1 MNKKV
6 YFFYNER
13 NVNQWKKKCEHL
25 FGKRGKM
32 FREVEME
39 NFGQQNVIND
49 TVIIKKG
56 TLKNFTINVHRLT
69 LVQSSHKQKTV
80 EQVSISNCNP
90 ERNVLLMFTDN
101 REKL

>member
-1 MNKKV
+1 MKEMLTNG
-6 YFFYNER
+6 
-13 NVNQWKKKCEHL
+13 KKKCEHL

-69 LVQSSHKQKTV
+69 REIVNTCS
-80 EQVSISNCNP
+80 E
-90 ERNVLLMFTDN
+90 FT
-101 REKL
+101 